1 MKKSNVE
8 ALKYFAKNLPKHTRE
23 EKIIIKALQL
33 IDRAIF
39 ESDRSMR
46 NSSLRYAQGLL
57 EALIMKDDKERSR
70 DGEENDSH

>member
-8 ALKYFAKNLPKHTRE
+8 ALEYFAKNLPKHTRE
-23 EKIIIKALQL
+23 EKVIIKALQL
-33 IDRAIF
+33 MDGAIF
-39 ESDRSMR
+39 ESDRSIR

-70 DGEENDSH
+70 DGNH